1 MHIPAYAYATIQ
13 AALPTAPLPSQVPGA
28 NCCLCDMPFR
38 GGVRVPLNAFT
49 ESDLEACRPCLTRL
63 VAQARRLRDNAF
75 TEETNRIRAEL
86 AEWKVTQDRHVASIE
101 RVRQAADAV
110 TQLLDEDDIAPLRTA
125 WLHVSLE
132 SAYAWVTEDNPAPPS
147 TADPSDT
154 STREAEAGLFIAM
167 TMARERIA
175 DRLAYH
181 LISEASPLE
190 PEMCAEFECPA
201 DCSGKHEISQIDC
214 RPQQHHPE
222 ENGGTAP

>member
-110 TQLLDEDDIAPLRTA
+110 TQLLDEDDIAPPGSTCRWNPRTRGSQKITRHR
-125 WLHVSLE
+125 L
-132 SAYAWVTEDNPAPPS
+132 APP
-147 TADPSDT
+147 
-154 STREAEAGLFIAM
+154 TRPILL
-167 TMARERIA
+167 REK
-175 DRLAYH
+175 LKPGYS
-181 LISEASPLE
+181 L
-190 PEMCAEFECPA
+190 
-201 DCSGKHEISQIDC
+201 Q
-214 RPQQHHPE
+214 
-222 ENGGTAP
+222 